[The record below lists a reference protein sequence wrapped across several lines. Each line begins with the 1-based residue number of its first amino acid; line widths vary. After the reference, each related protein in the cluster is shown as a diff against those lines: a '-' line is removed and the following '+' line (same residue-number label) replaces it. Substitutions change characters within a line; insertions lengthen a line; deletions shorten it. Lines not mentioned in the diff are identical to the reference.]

1 VSGEKI
7 LIIEDE
13 KLIRMT
19 LRERLSR
26 EGYQIAEA
34 GSGEEGLRTLDE
46 EEADLVLLDYKL
58 PDTDGV
64 EVLRRI
70 REMGRDTAVI
80 LMTAF
85 STVTSAVEAIKLG
98 AYDYLDKPVDHEA
111 LLTVMGKALETT
123 RLRRE
128 VRRHRSEQ
136 EEAYGIGNIVG
147 RSKEIQNVLSFVEK
161 VASSAASTV
170 LITGPSGTGKDLVA
184 KAIHYASDRRIKPF
198 MNITCTAL
206 PETLLESELFGHERG
221 AFTDAR
227 QLKKGLL
234 ELADGGTVFLDEIG
248 DMGLVLQAKMLRF
261 LEEKT
266 FRRVGGARDLR
277 VDVRVLAA
285 TNKDL
290 EKAVR
295 QGAFREDLYYRLN
308 VVPVHIPALA
318 DRIEDVHVLVQHF
331 IVQFNRE
338 FKRNVQGVTPEAMDC
353 LLRYRWPGNIRELK
367 NVIERVMILGEKP
380 WLDLTDLPE
389 ELVQHAGLSEEP
401 EEHGESAAAR
411 MPPPS
416 PANGTSLRD
425 MERTLVAQALER
437 AEGNQSQAARLL
449 GISRDALRYK
459 MKKFGL
465 L

>member
-1 VSGEKI
+1 LSGEKI

-19 LRERLSR
+19 LRERLGR
-26 EGYQIAEA
+26 EGYQVAEA
-34 GSGEEGLRTLDE
+34 GTGEEGLKSLE
-46 EEADLVLLDYKL
+46 EDDADLVLLDYKL
-58 PDTDGV
+58 PDTNGV

-70 REMGRDTAVI
+70 RELGRETAVI

-111 LLTVMGKALETT
+111 LLTVMEKALETT

-136 EEAYGIGNIVG
+136 EEIYGIGNIVG
-147 RSKEIQNVLSFVEK
+147 RSREIQSVLTLVQK
-161 VASSAASTV
+161 VADSAASTV

-184 KAIHYASDRRIKPF
+184 KAIHYTSNRRHKPF

-261 LEEKT
+261 LEEKA
-266 FRRVGGARDLR
+266 FRRVGGGRDLR

-295 QGAFREDLYYRLN
+295 LGGFREDLFYRLN
-308 VVPVHIPALA
+308 VVPVHMPALA
-318 DRIEDVHVLVQHF
+318 ERIEDIPDLVQHF

-353 LLRYRWPGNIRELK
+353 LVRYQWPGNIRELK
-367 NVIERVMILGEKP
+367 NVIERVMILGDRP
-380 WLDLTDLPE
+380 WLDLIDLPE
-389 ELVQHAGLSEEP
+389 ELVQRAGQSEEP
-401 EEHGESAAAR
+401 EE
-411 MPPPS
+411 
-416 PANGTSLRD
+416 PALRRAENGTSLKD
-425 MERTLVAQALER
+425 MEHTMVAQALER
-437 AEGNQSQAARLL
+437 SGGNQSQAARLL

-465 L
+465 GDRHQ

>member
-1 VSGEKI
+1 MSGEKI

-13 KLIRMT
+13 RLIRMT

-26 EGYQIAEA
+26 EGYQVLEA
-34 GSGEEGLRTLDE
+34 GGGEEGLRTLDE

-58 PDTDGV
+58 PDTNGV

-128 VRRHRSEQ
+128 VRRHRSQQEQ
-136 EEAYGIGNIVG
+136 AYGIGNIVG
-147 RSKEIQNVLSFVEK
+147 RSKETQNVLSLAQK

-170 LITGPSGTGKDLVA
+170 LITGASGTGKDLVA
-184 KAIHYASDRRIKPF
+184 KAIHYASDRRDKPF

-266 FRRVGGARDLR
+266 FRRVGGGRDLR

-295 QGAFREDLYYRLN
+295 QGGFREDLYYRLN

-318 DRIEDVHVLVQHF
+318 DRIEDVRDLVQHF

-338 FKRNVQGVTPEAMDC
+338 FKRNVQGVTPEAMEC

-367 NVIERVMILGEKP
+367 NVIERVMILGERP

-389 ELVQHAGLSEEP
+389 ELVQHAGAAEEP
-401 EEHGESAAAR
+401 EEHRIA
-411 MPPPS
+411 PPS
-416 PANGTSLRD
+416 SGNGTSLRD
-425 MERTLVAQALER
+425 MECTMVTKALER
-437 AEGNQSQAARLL
+437 SEGNQSQAARLL

>member
-1 VSGEKI
+1 
-7 LIIEDE
+7 
-13 KLIRMT
+13 MT

-318 DRIEDVHVLVQHF
+318 DRIEDVHDLVQHF

-411 MPPPS
+411 MPAPS

>member
-1 VSGEKI
+1 MSGEKI

-26 EGYQIAEA
+26 EGYQVLEA
-34 GSGEEGLRTLDE
+34 GGGEEGLRSLDE

-128 VRRHRSEQ
+128 VRRHRSQQ

-147 RSKEIQNVLSFVEK
+147 RSREIQNVLSLVQK
-161 VASSAASTV
+161 VAGSAASTV

-184 KAIHYASDRRIKPF
+184 KAIHYASDRRDKPF

-295 QGAFREDLYYRLN
+295 QGGFREDLYYRLN

-318 DRIEDVHVLVQHF
+318 DRIEDVRDLVQHF

-338 FKRNVQGVTPEAMDC
+338 FKRNVQGVTPEAMEC

-380 WLDLTDLPE
+380 WLELTDLPE
-389 ELVQHAGLSEEP
+389 ELVQHAGLAEEA
-401 EEHGESAAAR
+401 EEAKPSA
-411 MPPPS
+411 PS
-416 PANGTSLRD
+416 SGNGTSLRD
-425 MERTLVAQALER
+425 MERTMVAEALER
-437 AEGNQSQAARLL
+437 AGGNQSQAARLL

>member
-1 VSGEKI
+1 MSGEKI

-19 LRERLSR
+19 LRERLQR
-26 EGYQIAEA
+26 EGYQVSEA
-34 GSGEEGLRTLDE
+34 ASGEEGLRSMDE

-58 PDTDGV
+58 PDTNGV

-70 REMGRDTAVI
+70 REMRKDTAVI

-136 EEAYGIGNIVG
+136 EEIYGIGNIVG
-147 RSKEIQNVLSFVEK
+147 RSKEIQDVLQLVQK
-161 VASSAASTV
+161 VAGSAASTV

-184 KAIHYASDRRIKPF
+184 KAIHYASDRRDKPF

-266 FRRVGGARDLR
+266 FRRVGGSRDLR
-277 VDVRVLAA
+277 VDVRVIAA
-285 TNKDL
+285 TNKNL

-295 QGAFREDLYYRLN
+295 EGAFREDLYYRLN
-308 VVPVHIPALA
+308 VVPVSIPALQE
-318 DRIEDVHVLVQHF
+318 RLEDVPDLVQHF

-338 FKRNVQGVTPEAMDC
+338 FKRNVQGVTPEAMEC
-353 LLRYRWPGNIRELK
+353 LIRYQWPGNIRELK
-367 NVIERVMILGEKP
+367 NVVERVMILGEKP

-389 ELVQHAGLSEEP
+389 ELVQRTGLG
-401 EEHGESAAAR
+401 EEHGESAATETSSA
-411 MPPPS
+411 PG
-416 PANGTSLRD
+416 NGTSLKA
-425 MERTLVAQALER
+425 MEHSMVSSALER
-437 AEGNQSQAARLL
+437 AGGNQSQAARLL

>member
-1 VSGEKI
+1 MSGEKI

-19 LRERLSR
+19 LRERLTR
-26 EGYQIAEA
+26 EGYQVVEA
-34 GSGEEGLRTLDE
+34 GSGEEGLRSLDE

-64 EVLRRI
+64 EVLRHI

-128 VRRHRSEQ
+128 VRRHRSQQ

-147 RSKEIQNVLSFVEK
+147 RSKEIQNVLAFVEK
-161 VASSAASTV
+161 VAGSAASTV

-184 KAIHYASDRRIKPF
+184 KAIHYASDRRDKPF

-318 DRIEDVHVLVQHF
+318 DRIEDVRDLVQHF

-338 FKRNVQGVTPEAMDC
+338 FRRNVQGVTPEAMDC
-353 LLRYRWPGNIRELK
+353 MLRYRWPGNIRELK

-389 ELVQHAGLSEEP
+389 ELVQHAGLSEEA
-401 EEHGESAAAR
+401 EEREEPKA
-411 MPPPS
+411 PPPAS
-416 PANGTSLRD
+416 GNGTSLRD
-425 MERTLVAQALER
+425 MERTMVKEALDR
-437 AEGNQSQAARLL
+437 SDGNQSQAARLL